1 VDKQADIIV
10 PVRNEQDNLPILW
23 ARLTAMSDF
32 PAWNIIFID
41 NASTDNSVAFI
52 ETIPDA
58 TLIRHDR
65 DRGYGA
71 SLRNGMAAAKTG
83 KLVII
88 DADCEY
94 PPESI
99 PMLLEQLDSYPV
111 VYASR
116 LFGKSTARQAG
127 MPMIK
132 WLGNRLIS
140 SAYNRLFAQQ
150 TTDLYTGCKAMRR
163 ECLKNTRLQRNGF
176 EHVLELAVQL
186 AALGYAIKEIPID
199 FKPRSAGQSK
209 MSHASEIT
217 KFFLL
222 LLRYKLE
229 FICGILLPSQKG
241 GVR

>member
-1 VDKQADIIV
+1 MDKLADIIV
-10 PVRNEQDNLPILW
+10 PVRNEQDNLPMLW
-23 ARLTAMSDF
+23 TRLTALPEF
-32 PAWNIIFID
+32 PSWNIIFID

-52 ETIPDA
+52 ENIPEA
-58 TLIRHDR
+58 TLIRHEQ

-71 SLRNGMAAAKTG
+71 SLRNGMAAAITG

-116 LFGKSTARQAG
+116 LFGKRTAKQAG
-127 MPMIK
+127 MPTIK

-140 SAYNRLFAQQ
+140 SAYNSLFSQQ

-163 ECLKNTRLQRNGF
+163 ECLKKICLQRNGF
-176 EHVLELAVQL
+176 EHVLELAVKL
-186 AALGYAIKEIPID
+186 AALGYAIKEIPVD
-199 FKPRSAGQSK
+199 FSPRAAGRSK
-209 MSHASEIT
+209 MSHVSETI
-217 KFFLL
+217 KFFLFL
-222 LLRYKLE
+222 FWYKLE
-229 FICGILLPSQKG
+229 FVFGTLLSPQKG